1 MQMTACGFRQD
12 PITMIV
18 YFDDLY
24 FISVGYHCVSTN
36 PWLFFSTIS
45 ETEQCW
51 VPKMKS
57 LSFPLERGALDVKRE
72 RRGKHVGHC

>member
-1 MQMTACGFRQD
+1 MQMTACGLRQD

-24 FISVGYHCVSTN
+24 FIVRYHCVSTN

-45 ETEQCW
+45 ETAQCW
-51 VPKMKS
+51 VPKMTS
-57 LSFPLERGALDVKRE
+57 LFFPLERGALDVKRE